1 MRIVAVDAAEAA
13 ALRAAAR
20 REPNARTRVRL
31 LGVANALSGMPIE
44 AAGRAVGA
52 GRATLY
58 DWLGRYR
65 AEGADGLRDR
75 PRSGRRRLLT
85 PEQDETFRARIVA
98 GPEKDGVTAFRGVDM
113 QRILKEEFKV
123 KAGLSSAYQ
132 LAHRLGLT
140 WVEPRPQHPKS
151 DPAAQAAYKRSPPQG
166 GVFWRPFSR
175 VRRKRRGMRPEE
187 IQQASR
193 PSSGRPA
200 PTCRTAPRS
209 RSGSRT
215 R

>member
-1 MRIVAVDAAEAA
+1 MRLAAVDAAEAA

-44 AAGRAVGA
+44 AAARAVGA

-65 AEGADGLRDR
+65 AEGVDGLRDR
-75 PRSGRRRLLT
+75 PKSGRPRLLT
-85 PEQDETFRARIVA
+85 PGQDEAFKARIVA
-98 GPEKDGVTAFRGVDM
+98 GPEYAKDGVTAFRGVDM
-113 QRILKEEFKV
+113 QRILKEEFEV

-132 LAHRLGLT
+132 LAHRLGLA

-151 DPAAQAAYKRSPPQG
+151 EPAAQAAFRQT
-166 GVFWRPFSR
+166 
-175 VRRKRRGMRPEE
+175 
-187 IQQASR
+187 SR
-193 PSSGRPA
+193 PSSRRPA
-200 PTCRTAPRS
+200 PARRTAPRS

>member
-1 MRIVAVDAAEAA
+1 MRIVAVDAAKAA
-13 ALRAAAR
+13 ALRVAAR
-20 REPNARTRVRL
+20 REPNPRTRVRL
-31 LGVANALSGMPIE
+31 LGVANALSGMPIG
-44 AAGRAVGA
+44 AAARAVGA

-75 PRSGRRRLLT
+75 PRSGRPRLLT

-98 GPEKDGVTAFRGVDM
+98 GPEYAQDGVTAFRGVDM

-132 LAHRLGLT
+132 LAHRLGLA

-151 DPAAQAAYKRSPPQG
+151 DPAAQAA
-166 GVFWRPFSR
+166 F
-175 VRRKRRGMRPEE
+175 
-187 IQQASR
+187 QQASR

>member
-44 AAGRAVGA
+44 AAGRVVGA

-65 AEGADGLRDR
+65 AEGVDGLRDR
-75 PRSGRRRLLT
+75 PRSGRPRLLT

-98 GPEKDGVTAFRGVDM
+98 GPEYAQDGVTAFRGVDM
-113 QRILKEEFKV
+113 QRILKEEFK
-123 KAGLSSAYQ
+123 AGLASAYQ
-132 LAHRLGLT
+132 LAHRLGLA

-151 DPAAQAAYKRSPPQG
+151 DPAAQAAFRQT
-166 GVFWRPFSR
+166 
-175 VRRKRRGMRPEE
+175 
-187 IQQASR
+187 SR